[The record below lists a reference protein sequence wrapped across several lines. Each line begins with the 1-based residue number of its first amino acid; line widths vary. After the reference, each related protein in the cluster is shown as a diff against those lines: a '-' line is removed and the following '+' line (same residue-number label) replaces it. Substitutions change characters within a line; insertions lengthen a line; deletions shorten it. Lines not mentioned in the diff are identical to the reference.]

1 MKRSLTIIFLLMFTF
16 CFSQNKML
24 DSLENVI
31 NNYKIQDT
39 NYVNLRIKYTA
50 RKLFLTPSDTTWT
63 TYVNKTLAISKQLR
77 YPKGIAISYNNLGI
91 INHYFL
97 SDPLEGLNYYQK
109 SYDIFEKEQKFKKY
123 ELGVLTNIG
132 LINYEQQDY
141 DKALKSFKTLLDNP
155 ENKSKFSTEF
165 YIGNVYG
172 DQKQL
177 DSSIYYYKKALEGAE
192 QNNQTIVIAN
202 IKTNL
207 SIVQAN
213 AGFLDDALTSTVESL
228 DLIEKHN
235 IEGLRVTAYTNAAE
249 VYLQNNDIGKAE
261 YYATNSL
268 KLNEGLN
275 SLSTENSALET
286 LANVY
291 AQKGDYKNALVTY
304 QKHIILRDSL
314 INADRKLEISRK
326 EIQFEADKHKAISEV
341 EIERQKSIKNASI
354 IGGSCLIL
362 ASLIG
367 FVLYRRKQDAVS
379 KSKEAEFNAKVSDT
393 ELKALRSQMNPHFI
407 FNSLN
412 SIGDYILKNDTESAS
427 DYLSKFAKLM
437 RLTLENSEKKEILL
451 CDDIAL
457 LRTYMDIER
466 KRFNNKFDYTIE
478 VDSELDAENILVPPM
493 ILQPFI
499 ENSII
504 HGLSQKDELG
514 LVKITFKSENNMLIC
529 SVDDN
534 GIGQKNSKSN
544 KSNDDNKSMGMAI
557 TKSRIEIINKLKNT
571 NGTVE
576 IIDKTEGTRIDVSL
590 PMQLAY

>member
-1 MKRSLTIIFLLMFTF
+1 MI
-16 CFSQNKML
+16 

-31 NNYKIQDT
+31 TNYKKKDT
-39 NYVNLRIKYTA
+39 NYVNLRIKYVA
-50 RKLFLTPSDTTWT
+50 RKMFLTPADTTWT
-63 TYVNKTLAISKQLR
+63 SYNNTTLNLSKELK
-77 YPKGIAISYNNLGI
+77 YPKGVGISYNNLGI
-91 INHYFL
+91 IQHYFL
-97 SDPLEGLNYYQK
+97 SDPLKGLEFYQK
-109 SYDIFEKEQKFKKY
+109 SYAVFENEPKFQKY
-123 ELGVLTNIG
+123 AIGVLTNIG
-132 LINYEQQDY
+132 LINLEQQEY
-141 DKALKSFKTLLDNP
+141 GKALNSFKTLLKNP
-155 ENKSKFSTEF
+155 ENKSKHSTEF

-172 DQKQL
+172 EQKQL
-177 DSSIYYYKKALEGAE
+177 DSSIYYYKKSLIGAE
-192 QNNQTIVIAN
+192 QHKQPILIAN

-207 SIVQAN
+207 GLMQTN
-213 AGFLDDALTSTVESL
+213 AGFLEDGLLNTQESL
-228 DLIEKHN
+228 DLIATHN

-249 VYLQNNDIGKAE
+249 VYLQNNNIEKAE
-261 YYATNSL
+261 YYASNSL
-268 KLNEGLN
+268 KLSEGLN
-275 SLSTENSALET
+275 SLSTKNSALAT

-291 AQKGDYKNALVTY
+291 AQKGDYKNALTNY
-304 QKHIILRDSL
+304 KEHIVLRDSL

-326 EIQFEADKHKAISEV
+326 EIQFKADKDKAIAQV

-354 IGGSCLIL
+354 LGGAGLIL
-362 ASLIG
+362 AAIIG
-367 FVLYRRKQDAVS
+367 FILYRRKQDAVS

-412 SIGDYILKNDTESAS
+412 SIGDYILKNDTQSAS

-451 CDDIAL
+451 SDDISL

-466 KRFNNKFDYTIE
+466 KRFNNAFNYVIK
-478 VDSELDAENILVPPM
+478 VDDELDEDNILVPPM

-504 HGLSQKDELG
+504 HGLAQKENSGVLT
-514 LVKITFKSENNMLIC
+514 IAFKAENDMLIC

-534 GIGQKNSKSN
+534 GIGRTSSAKN
-544 KSNDDNKSMGMAI
+544 KSATENKSMGMAI

-571 NGTVE
+571 NGNVE

>member
-1 MKRSLTIIFLLMFTF
+1 MTSLF

-31 NNYKIQDT
+31 NNYGKIDT
-39 NYVNLRIKYTA
+39 TYVSLRIKYVS
-50 RKLFLTPSDTTWT
+50 RKMFLTPTDTTWAS
-63 TYVNKTLAISKQLR
+63 YNRKTLEVSEQLN

-97 SDPLEGLNYYQK
+97 SDPLEGLEYYQK
-109 SYDIFEKEQKFKKY
+109 SYAIFENEPKFQKY
-123 ELGVLTNIG
+123 AVGVLTNIG
-132 LINYEQQDY
+132 LINLEQQEY
-141 DKALKSFKTLLDNP
+141 DKALKSFKALLINP
-155 ENKSKFSTEF
+155 ENKSKFNTQF
-165 YIGNVYG
+165 YIANVYG
-172 DQKQL
+172 EQKKL
-177 DSSIYYYKKALEGAE
+177 DSSIYYYKKALIGAE
-192 QNNQTIVIAN
+192 QSKRPLYIAN

-207 SIVQAN
+207 GLVQTN
-213 AGFLDDALTSTVESL
+213 AGFLEEGLTTMNESL
-228 DLIEKHN
+228 DLIEAHN

-249 VYLQNNDIGKAE
+249 IYLQNNDIEKAE

-268 KLNEGLN
+268 KLNEALN
-275 SLSTENSALET
+275 SLSTKNSALAT

-291 AQKGDYKNALVTY
+291 SEKEDYKNALLTY
-304 QKHIILRDSL
+304 KKHIVLRDSL
-314 INADRKLEISRK
+314 INADQKLEISRK
-326 EIQFEADKHKAISEV
+326 EIQYEADKDKAISQV
-341 EIERQKSIKNASI
+341 EIERQKSITNASLIGGSGLVLASI
-354 IGGSCLIL
+354 IGFI
-362 ASLIG
+362 
-367 FVLYRRKQDAVS
+367 LYRRKQEAVS

-412 SIGDYILKNDTESAS
+412 SIGDYILKNDTQSAS

-451 CDDIAL
+451 SEDISL

-466 KRFNNKFDYTIE
+466 KRFNNTFNYTIH
-478 VDSELDAENILVPPM
+478 VDANLDAENILVPPM

-504 HGLSQKDELG
+504 HGLSQKDNAG
-514 LVKITFKSENNMLIC
+514 LVKISFKTDKKMLVC

-534 GIGQKNSKSN
+534 GVGRKNSTSDKNNSN
-544 KSNDDNKSMGMAI
+544 NKSMGMAI

-571 NGTVE
+571 NGNVE

-590 PMQLAY
+590 PMQLAF

>member
-1 MKRSLTIIFLLMFTF
+1 MKTLLITIFLLISTF
-16 CFSQNKML
+16 CFSQNKMI

-31 NNYKIQDT
+31 QNYKNKDT
-39 NYVNLRIKYTA
+39 TYVNLRIKYVA
-50 RKLFLTPSDTTWT
+50 RKMFLTPADTTWT
-63 TYVNKTLAISKQLR
+63 TYVNKTLAISKQLN

-109 SYDIFEKEQKFKKY
+109 SYAIFEKEQKFKKY
-123 ELGVLTNIG
+123 EVGVLTNIG
-132 LINYEQQDY
+132 LIYYEQQEY
-141 DKALKSFKTLLDNP
+141 DKALKSFKTLLINP
-155 ENKSKFSTEF
+155 ENKSKFSTQF
-165 YIGNVYG
+165 YIGNIYG
-172 DQKQL
+172 DQKKL
-177 DSSIYYYKKALEGAE
+177 DSSIYYYKKALVGAK
-192 QNNQTIVIAN
+192 QNKHTIFIAN

-213 AGFLDDALTSTVESL
+213 AGFLEDALTSTNESL
-228 DLIEKHN
+228 DLIEQHN

-249 VYLQNNDIGKAE
+249 VHLQNKNIEKAE

-268 KLNEGLN
+268 KLNEALN
-275 SLSTENSALET
+275 SLSTQNTALKT

-291 AQKGDYKNALVTY
+291 AEKGDYKNALLTY
-304 QKHIILRDSL
+304 QKHIVLRDSL

-326 EIQFEADKHKAISEV
+326 EIQYEADKHKAISEV
-341 EIERQKSIKNASI
+341 EIERQKSIKNASL
-354 IGGSCLIL
+354 IGGSGLVL

-367 FVLYRRKQDAVS
+367 FVLYRRKQEAVS

-412 SIGDYILKNDTESAS
+412 SIGDYILKNDTQSAS

-451 CDDIAL
+451 SDDISL
-457 LRTYMDIER
+457 LKTYMDIER
-466 KRFNNKFDYTIE
+466 KRFNSKFNYTITI
-478 VDSELDAENILVPPM
+478 DPNLDAENILVPPM

-504 HGLSQKDELG
+504 HGLAEKEGVG
-514 LVKITFKSENNMLIC
+514 LINISFKTEKNMLIC

-534 GIGQKNSKSN
+534 GIGRKKATSTN
-544 KSNDDNKSMGMAI
+544 NKSMGMAI

-571 NGTVE
+571 NGSVE

-590 PMQLAY
+590 PIELAF

>member
-1 MKRSLTIIFLLMFTF
+1 MKRSLITVFLLISTC

-24 DSLENVI
+24 DSLENI
-31 NNYKIQDT
+31 IQNYKEQDT
-39 NYVNLRIKYTA
+39 NYVNLRIKYVA
-50 RKLFLTPSDTTWT
+50 RKMFLTPADTTWA
-63 TYVNKTLAISKQLR
+63 TYVNKTLDLSKQLQ
-77 YPKGIAISYNNLGI
+77 YPKGIGISYNNLGI
-91 INHYFL
+91 IHHYFL

-109 SYDIFEKEQKFKKY
+109 SYDVFEKDHKFKKY

-141 DKALKSFKTLLDNP
+141 EKALKSFKILLDNP

-165 YIGNVYG
+165 YIANVYG

-177 DSSIYYYKKALEGAE
+177 DSSIYYYKKALEGAV
-192 QNNQTIVIAN
+192 QNNQTIFIAN

-213 AGFLDDALTSTVESL
+213 AGFLDDALASTIESL
-228 DLIEKHN
+228 DLIEEHN

-249 VYLQNNDIGKAE
+249 VYLQNNDIEKAE

-268 KLNEGLN
+268 KLNEALN

-291 AQKGDYKNALVTY
+291 AQRGDYKNALLSY
-304 QKHIILRDSL
+304 QKHIVLRDSL

-326 EIQFEADKHKAISEV
+326 EIQYEADKHRAISEV

-354 IGGSCLIL
+354 IGGSGLIL

-412 SIGDYILKNDTESAS
+412 SIGDYILKNDTQSAS

-451 CDDIAL
+451 SDDISL

-466 KRFNNKFDYTIE
+466 KRFNTKFDYTID
-478 VDSELDAENILVPPM
+478 VDSGLDAENILVPPM

-514 LVKITFKSENNMLIC
+514 LVKISFKAENNMLIC

-534 GIGQKNSKSN
+534 GVGRENATSSEHK
-544 KSNDDNKSMGMAI
+544 KSMGMAI

>member
-1 MKRSLTIIFLLMFTF
+1 MKKPLIIIFLILSTF

-31 NNYKIQDT
+31 LNYKKQDT

-50 RKLFLTPSDTTWT
+50 RKMFLTPADTTWT
-63 TYVNKTLAISKQLR
+63 SYVTKTLNLSKQLE

-109 SYDIFEKEQKFKKY
+109 SYAIFEKEQKFKRY
-123 ELGVLTNIG
+123 EVGVLTNIG

-141 DKALKSFKTLLDNP
+141 DKALKSFKTLLVNP

-165 YIGNVYG
+165 YIGNIYG

-177 DSSIYYYKKALEGAE
+177 DSSIYYYKKALLGAE
-192 QNNQTIVIAN
+192 QNKNTIFIAN

-213 AGFLDDALTSTVESL
+213 AGLLEDALTSTNESL

-249 VYLQNNDIGKAE
+249 VYLQNNDIEKAE
-261 YYATNSL
+261 HYATNSL

-291 AQKGDYKNALVTY
+291 AQKGDYKNALLTY
-304 QKHIILRDSL
+304 QKHIVLRDSL
-314 INADRKLEISRK
+314 INTDRKLEISRK
-326 EIQFEADKHKAISEV
+326 EIQYEADKHRAISEV
-341 EIERQKSIKNASI
+341 EIERQKSIKNASL
-354 IGGSCLIL
+354 IGGSGLVL

-412 SIGDYILKNDTESAS
+412 SIGDYILKNDTQSAS

-451 CDDIAL
+451 SDDISL

-466 KRFNNKFDYTIE
+466 KRFNHKFEYTID
-478 VDSELDAENILVPPM
+478 VSTELDAENILVPPM

-504 HGLSQKDELG
+504 HGLSQKDNLG
-514 LVKITFKSENNMLIC
+514 LVKISFKSVNNMLIC

-534 GIGQKNSKSN
+534 GIGRKNVTSSEN
-544 KSNDDNKSMGMAI
+544 KTSMGMAI

-590 PMQLAY
+590 PMQFAF

>member
-1 MKRSLTIIFLLMFTF
+1 MKKSLIIIFFMTSMF

-31 NNYKIQDT
+31 TNYKIEDT
-39 NYVNLRIKYTA
+39 NYVNLRIKYVA
-50 RKLFLTPSDTTWT
+50 RKMFLTPSDTTWT
-63 TYVNKTLAISKQLR
+63 SYVKKTLNISKKLN

-97 SDPLEGLNYYQK
+97 SDPLEGLEFYQK
-109 SYDIFEKEQKFKKY
+109 SYDIFEKEPKFQKY
-123 ELGVLTNIG
+123 AVSVLTNIG
-132 LINYEQQDY
+132 LINLEQQEF
-141 DKALKSFKTLLDNP
+141 DKALKSFKTLLHNP
-155 ENKSKFSTEF
+155 ENTSKYNAEF
-165 YIGNVYG
+165 YIGNVFG
-172 DQKQL
+172 DQKKL
-177 DSSIYYYKKALEGAE
+177 DSSIYYYKRALAGAE
-192 QNNQTIVIAN
+192 RDKHILYIAN

-207 SIVQAN
+207 GLVQAD
-213 AGFLDDALTSTVESL
+213 AGLLEEGLATINESL

-235 IEGLRVTAYTNAAE
+235 IESLRVTAYTNAAE
-249 VYLQNNDIGKAE
+249 VYLKNNDIEKAE

-268 KLNEGLN
+268 KLNEALN
-275 SLSTENSALET
+275 SLTTENSALAT

-291 AQKGDYKNALVTY
+291 AQKGDYKNALITY
-304 QKHIILRDSL
+304 KKHITLRDSL
-314 INADRKLEISRK
+314 INSDRKLEISRK
-326 EIQFEADKHKAISEV
+326 EIQYQADKDRAISEI

-354 IGGSCLIL
+354 IGGSGLVL
-362 ASLIG
+362 ATLIG
-367 FVLYRRKQDAVS
+367 FILYRRKQEAVS

-412 SIGDYILKNDTESAS
+412 SIGDYILKNDTQSAS

-451 CDDIAL
+451 SEDLVL
-457 LRTYMDIER
+457 LKTYMDIER
-466 KRFNNKFDYTIE
+466 KRFNNKFNYTIE
-478 VDSELDAENILVPPM
+478 IDETLDPEDILVPPM

-504 HGLSQKDELG
+504 HGLAQKEELG
-514 LVKITFKSENNMLIC
+514 NITISFKAKDNMLIC

-534 GIGQKNSKSN
+534 GIGRANTHKENSDK
-544 KSNDDNKSMGMAI
+544 KSMGMAI
-557 TKSRIEIINKLKNT
+557 TKSRIEIINKVKNT
-571 NGTVE
+571 KGDIK
-576 IIDKTEGTRIDVSL
+576 IIDKTKGTRIEVSL

>member
-1 MKRSLTIIFLLMFTF
+1 MKRSLIIIFLILSTF

-31 NNYKIQDT
+31 HNYKKQDT

-50 RKLFLTPSDTTWT
+50 RKMFLTPADTTWT
-63 TYVNKTLAISKQLR
+63 SYVTKTLNLSKQLE

-109 SYDIFEKEQKFKKY
+109 SYAIFEKEQKFKRY
-123 ELGVLTNIG
+123 EVGVLTNIG

-141 DKALKSFKTLLDNP
+141 DKALKSFKTLLVNP

-165 YIGNVYG
+165 YIGNIYG

-177 DSSIYYYKKALEGAE
+177 DSSIYYYKRALIGAE
-192 QNNQTIVIAN
+192 QNKNTLFIAN

-213 AGFLDDALTSTVESL
+213 AGFLEDALTSTNESL

-249 VYLQNNDIGKAE
+249 VYLQNNDIEKAE

-268 KLNEGLN
+268 TLNEGLN
-275 SLSTENSALET
+275 SLSTENSALEA

-291 AQKGDYKNALVTY
+291 AEKGDYKNALLTY
-304 QKHIILRDSL
+304 QKHIVLRDSL

-326 EIQFEADKHKAISEV
+326 EIQYEADKHRAISEV
-341 EIERQKSIKNASI
+341 EIQRQKSIKNASL
-354 IGGSCLIL
+354 IGGSGLVL

-412 SIGDYILKNDTESAS
+412 SIGDYILKNDTQSAS

-451 CDDIAL
+451 SDDISL

-466 KRFNNKFDYTIE
+466 KRFNNKFEYTID
-478 VDSELDAENILVPPM
+478 VATELDAENILVPPM

-504 HGLSQKDELG
+504 HGLSQKDNLG
-514 LVKITFKSENNMLIC
+514 LVKISFKSENNMLIC

-534 GIGQKNSKSN
+534 GIGRKNATSSEN
-544 KSNDDNKSMGMAI
+544 KTSMGMAI

-590 PMQLAY
+590 PMQFAY